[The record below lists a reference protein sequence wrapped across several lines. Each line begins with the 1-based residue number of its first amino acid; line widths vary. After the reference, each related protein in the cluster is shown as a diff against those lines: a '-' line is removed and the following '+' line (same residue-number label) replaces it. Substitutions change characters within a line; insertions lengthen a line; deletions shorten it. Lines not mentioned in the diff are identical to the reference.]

1 MKEELKNIIMG
12 YMKITMENLDM
23 DSRDIEDVMWEFEHH
38 TIDMY
43 TDEDALRAVGKQNN
57 SHLFL

>member
-1 MKEELKNIIMG
+1 MEERMKNIIMG

-23 DSRDIEDVMWEFEHH
+23 DSRDIEDVLWEFENH

-43 TDEDALRAVGKQNN
+43 TDEDALSAVGKQDN